1 MRPTTA
7 LSLLHDLLTAAA
19 SVSDVIFD
27 VLVAAEF
34 YREGRMGFFYGSV
47 AIFIVAQAAY
57 SFLFA
62 AAYASHRSPG
72 RRLLV
77 FAVCFPIAQAIPL
90 FAWLESLELPCM
102 LRLMRK
108 LGLRPSAD
116 NERRKGSADADSLWL
131 AFRAKFASHSGF
143 LAEAVVEAVPQAG
156 LQAAAALLAG
166 SISPLNL
173 ISILLSVLVIG
184 SKGWCLSYSLHRP
197 TLAFNSLC
205 VAADVL
211 ALFACLTLV
220 FSAPLPSPLGAEDY
234 PATTLAL
241 VSALASSAR
250 GWLLLLAGLSLCLA
264 VGTGFLLL
272 LATMAD
278 DTLLNRR
285 RRLSL
290 DNPFFEVLVVHPAS
304 FLLALLPCAVM
315 QLCLKLSYL
324 PVLVFK
330 SLDPEHAMHAA
341 FYRGLYAF
349 ASPTSLDA
357 APATAAVSTARPSA
371 PTCPSDAGV
380 ECMAPAE
387 LAPAAAPAAVEARA
401 EAKELSDLRVCA
413 LNAYLSHAR
422 AELPALMDRMEL
434 LSSPSPRRHPR
445 SPRRWMQ
452 GERGREASG
461 NAWGREVSGDA
472 TPDASVRMTSAEKE
486 VQAWAR
492 AVGHTGSGGPGTL
505 ERRLLE
511 LLLQKEEEEEEAP
524 GEEEPAPDADGAAGA
539 AAAGGA
545 AGGAAGAAAA
555 LRASMRATVVRHEV
569 GAAASKAEHF
579 LSYRS
584 EALPW
589 LLSLVPC
596 LPGQREPLPDSASLC
611 ASGLLDALLQLTAAA
626 CLVLAAPALVLW
638 LLSATLLLLLGLLL
652 PLLQPALLLATSQP
666 IPTLAAILSAAY
678 LGCVVGLA
686 ALAPAVRRFQSLRA
700 DLVSLEGF
708 PKEFYSPAV
717 LAILTT
723 RVETAVR
730 AAHASCRGGAG
741 TPLLRFGDDCTICL
755 KKLLPKQRVT
765 ELMCGHSFH
774 QECLAP
780 WLEQNNVCPNCRS
793 PAEPDVAQQLERAA
807 AHARVAR
814 GRAAAADGDLED
826 PYDLR

>member
-1 MRPTTA
+1 MRAATA
-7 LSLLHDLLTAAA
+7 LSLLHDLITAAA
-19 SVSDVIFD
+19 SVADVIFD

-47 AIFIVAQAAY
+47 VIFIVAQAAY

-90 FAWLESLELPCM
+90 FAWLESLEIPCM
-102 LRLMRK
+102 LRLMRRV
-108 LGLRPSAD
+108 GLRPSAD
-116 NERRKGSADADSLWL
+116 GERRKGPAEADSLWL

-205 VAADVL
+205 VASDVL
-211 ALFACLTLV
+211 ALFACLALV
-220 FSAPLPSPLGAEDY
+220 FSAPLPSPLGAEDHF
-234 PATTLAL
+234 ATTLAL
-241 VSALASSAR
+241 VPALASSAR

-264 VGTGFLLL
+264 VGAGLLLL

-278 DTLLNRR
+278 DTLLSRR

-290 DNPFFEVLVVHPAS
+290 DNPAFEVLVVHPTS
-304 FLLALLPCAVM
+304 FLLALLPCAVL

-357 APATAAVSTARPSA
+357 AAATAAVSTARPSA
-371 PTCPSDAGV
+371 PTCPGDACV

-387 LAPAAAPAAVEARA
+387 LAPAAAPAAAEARA

-422 AELPALMDRMEL
+422 AELPALMDRLQEHRP
-434 LSSPSPRRHPR
+434 SSSSPRRHPHATR
-445 SPRRWMQ
+445 I
-452 GERGREASG
+452 
-461 NAWGREVSGDA
+461 A
-472 TPDASVRMTSAEKE
+472 TPDASGRMTSAEAE
-486 VQAWAR
+486 VEAWAR
-492 AVGHTGSGGPGTL
+492 AVGHTGSGGRGTL

-511 LLLQKEEEEEEAP
+511 LLLQKEEEEEEAR
-524 GEEEPAPDADGAAGA
+524 GEEEAAHDAEWVVGA
-539 AAAGGA
+539 AAT
-545 AGGAAGAAAA
+545 

-611 ASGLLDALLQLTAAA
+611 ASGGLDALLQFTAAA
-626 CLVLAAPALVLW
+626 CLVLAAPPLVLW

-666 IPTLAAILSAAY
+666 IPTLAAVLSAAY
-678 LGCVVGLA
+678 LGCVVALA

-700 DLVSLEGF
+700 DLVSLKGF

-730 AAHASCRGGAG
+730 AAHASCRGGAP
-741 TPLLRFGDDCTICL
+741 PLLRFGDDCTVCL

-780 WLEQNNVCPNCRS
+780 WLQASNVCPNCRS
-793 PAEPDVAQQLERAA
+793 PADVAEELERAA
-807 AHARVAR
+807 SHARAR
-814 GRAAAADGDLED
+814 GRAGAAARAAGAADG
-826 PYDLR
+826 R